1 MSQNK
6 SITLDYEH
14 FLLWENYS
22 EELLLEYRQSVEEGL
37 EISNLKE
44 LFEAVSK
51 LPVGEDKKRFADLLF
66 DMVQRAKIQEN
77 YEYIEP
83 SDWEEICSCCQKWEK
98 ELPNTEKLNLR
109 EHIKGAWYGRIVG
122 CLLGKPVEGF
132 HTEYLIP
139 MLKNS
144 ENYPIHRYILSSE
157 VPSELFEK
165 YPYPLSQ
172 KCFIDQ
178 IDAAPCDDD
187 TNYTVLY
194 QQLVEQYGRNFTPA
208 DVARIWLDLQPKK
221 AYCSAERVAY
231 RNFVAGYFPP
241 KSAVYQNPY
250 REWIGAQIRA
260 DYFGYINPGR
270 PILAAEM
277 AWRDASISHTKNGIY
292 GELFVAAMVSAAAV
306 CEDILEIIQIG
317 LSVVPKKSRFY
328 ENISKIIEFWK
339 NAVSKEDCFS
349 EIHAQ
354 WDEHNPHDWCHTI
367 SNAQIVTAAL
377 LYGENDFSRSICMA
391 VDCGFDTDCNA
402 ATVGS
407 ILGMKNG
414 YSSIDESWISP
425 VNGQLKTAIFGMEQ
439 VSVEA
444 LVDKTLEH
452 ISNL

>member
-1 MSQNK
+1 MAQNR
-6 SITLDYEH
+6 SITPDYEN

-22 EELLLEYRQSVEEGL
+22 EELLLEYRQSTEEGL
-37 EISNLKE
+37 ELSRYKE
-44 LFEAVSK
+44 LFEAVSA
-51 LPVGEDKKRFADLLF
+51 LPVGDEKRRFADLLF
-66 DMVQRAKIQEN
+66 EMVQKAEKQPD
-77 YEYIEP
+77 YPYAEP
-83 SDWEEICSCCQKWEK
+83 SDWESICSCCQPWEK
-98 ELPNTEKLNLR
+98 NLPDIDKNSLR
-109 EHIKGAWYGRIVG
+109 ERISGAWYGRIAG

-132 HTEYLIP
+132 HTEDLIP

-144 ENYPIHRYILSSE
+144 GNYPMYRYILSTE
-157 VPSELFEK
+157 VPAELVEK

-172 KCFIDQ
+172 NCFVDQ
-178 IDAAPCDDD
+178 IKEAPRDDD

-194 QQLVEQYGRNFTPA
+194 QQLIEQYGRDFTPA
-208 DVARIWLDLQPKK
+208 DVARVWLDLQPKK

-260 DYFGYINPGR
+260 DYFGYINPGK

-277 AWRDASISHTKNGIY
+277 AWRDASVSHIKNGIY
-292 GELFVAAMVSAAAV
+292 GELFAAAMVSAAAV
-306 CEDILEIIQIG
+306 CDDIPELIRIG
-317 LSVVPKKSRFY
+317 LSVVPRRSRLHKGVSAVL
-328 ENISKIIEFWK
+328 ENRK
-339 NAVSKEDCFS
+339 NGMSREACFA
-349 EIHAQ
+349 EIHRQ
-354 WDEHNPHDWCHTI
+354 WDEHNAHDWCHTI

-414 YSSIDESWISP
+414 LASIGEPWLAPID
-425 VNGQLKTAIFGMEQ
+425 GQLKTAVFGLEQ

-444 LVDKTLEH
+444 LIDKTLEH
-452 ISNL
+452 IDA